1 MTTPDIAGLCERLR
15 GALTVAR
22 QMMVLQAGMLGFGD
36 VEQSPFITDID
47 AALTGEDHEGDN

>member
-1 MTTPDIAGLCERLR
+1 
-15 GALTVAR
+15 
-22 QMMVLQAGMLGFGD
+22 MMVLQAGMLGFGD